1 MKNKPDEGAEISSLN
16 KIVEKSKDLL
26 DQLEPTNESTKHVV
40 SSGKPSPNK
49 SNFKLTLLLAIL
61 ALSSASIFSILFLI
75 KILSNPMIEN
85 KFSPSAILNETPISH
100 STKLTGMVGYPSDA
114 IPALAIC
121 SVNRISKA
129 ENCTEFPSS
138 KRSYEYEINL
148 SAPGE
153 YWVYWSPQEWTM
165 SGEKFWIGSCPP
177 DRSGACSEFRVTKF
191 NANPQI
197 KSIPNIEV
205 GRLNPASKLIFE

>member
-1 MKNKPDEGAEISSLN
+1 MKNNSDERGEKPSLN
-16 KIVEKSKDLL
+16 KIVESSKDLL
-26 DQLEPTNESTKHVV
+26 HQLELTNKSTKHA
-40 SSGKPSPNK
+40 SRPTKPSLNK
-49 SNFKLTLLLAIL
+49 NIFKLILLLAIL
-61 ALSSASIFSILFLI
+61 ATYSVSLFSILFLI
-75 KILSNPMIEN
+75 KILSNPMIEG
-85 KFSPSAILNETPISH
+85 KFSPSTALNETPISH

-153 YWVYWSPQEWTM
+153 YWVYWSPQEWAM

-177 DRSGACSEFRVTKF
+177 DRAGACSEFQVTKF
-191 NANPQI
+191 TANPQI
-197 KSIPNIEV
+197 KSIPNITV
-205 GRLNPASKLIFE
+205 GRLNPESELVFE